1 VSTEVRD
8 MAPLSTTAHEKESLE
23 AHVDL
28 CAIRYDSLDKRLNK
42 VEEKIEELHHDIKTG
57 NTSMQ
62 RTLIGGVFAI
72 IVALIG
78 AVATIIS
85 SLPT

>member
-1 VSTEVRD
+1 MS
-8 MAPLSTTAHEKESLE
+8 PLVTTQHERESLE

-28 CAIRYDSLDKRLNK
+28 CALRYDSLDKRLNG
-42 VEEKIEELHHDIKTG
+42 VENKIEDLHKDIKQG
-57 NTSMQ
+57 NSSLTK
-62 RTLIGGVFAI
+62 TLVAGVFAI

-85 SLPT
+85 NLPA

>member
-1 VSTEVRD
+1 
-8 MAPLSTTAHEKESLE
+8 MAPLSTTSHEKESLE

-42 VEEKIEELHHDIKTG
+42 VEEKIEELHKDIKEG
-57 NTSMQ
+57 NSATMKA
-62 RTLIGGVFAI
+62 LIGAVATI
-72 IVALIG
+72 VVALIG

-85 SLPT
+85 SLPG